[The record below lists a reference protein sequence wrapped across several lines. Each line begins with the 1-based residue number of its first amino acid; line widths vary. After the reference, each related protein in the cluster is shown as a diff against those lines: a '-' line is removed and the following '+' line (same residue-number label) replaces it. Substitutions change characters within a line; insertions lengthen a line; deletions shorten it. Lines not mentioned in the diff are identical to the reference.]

1 MKTSFTYNL
10 LKHLREKKAQGG
22 FTLIELLVVII
33 IIGILAA
40 IALPAFLNQ
49 ANRAR
54 ESEASNYVGAVN
66 RGQQAYFLEELQ
78 FATELAQMEVAV
90 PNTTKNFTYG
100 DAQTAPTA
108 GDLSSTDTQL
118 WAAVYAVPNADTLK
132 GFAGLVYNNPNNSQA
147 VLLCRDAVAG
157 TAGVDFALTATEG
170 GANNGNGQC
179 PANSD
184 AL

>member
-66 RGQQAYFLEELQ
+66 RGQQAYFLEELV
-78 FATELAQMEVAV
+78 FATELTQMEVAV
-90 PNTTKNFTYG
+90 PDETKNFKYG
-100 DAQTAPTA
+100 QKDGTTNDLTTS
-108 GDLSSTDTQL
+108 GDD
-118 WAAVYAVPNADTLK
+118 WASVYAFPNADTLK
-132 GFAGLVYNNPNNSQA
+132 GFAGLVYNNADNSQE

-157 TAGVDFALTATEG
+157 TAGVDFTLNDTTLT
-170 GANNGNGQC
+170 C
-179 PANSD
+179 PAGSD

>member
-10 LKHLREKKAQGG
+10 LKHLRDKKEQGG

-54 ESEASNYVGAVN
+54 ESEASNYVGAAN
-66 RGQQAYFLEELQ
+66 RGQQAYFLEELR
-78 FATELAQMEVAV
+78 FAPEFGDMEVGIPDSTDNFNYGSEDDGSVLGEFDTDDDELWVAV
-90 PNTTKNFTYG
+90 YG
-100 DAQTAPTA
+100 SPTA
-108 GDLSSTDTQL
+108 K
-118 WAAVYAVPNADTLK
+118 TLK
-132 GFAGLVYNNPNNSQA
+132 GFAGLVYNNDDNSQT

-157 TAGVDFALTATEG
+157 EEGVDFTLTETDGED
-170 GANNGNGQC
+170 NEC
-179 PANSD
+179 PDDSD
-184 AL
+184 SL